1 MGIVDD
7 LLQRIQALPEE
18 QKAKL
23 YAVKDAS
30 AKVWFATTGPQLLAY
45 NSQADE
51 LFYGGSAGGGKSD
64 LLIGLTLTA
73 HKRSL
78 ILRRTNK
85 EASKL
90 FDRYYEI
97 LGSRDGWN
105 GQDRVWRFPD
115 GRVIDIGGCQYEDD
129 KQGFKGTARD
139 LYAFDELPDFTESQF
154 RFIIGWNRS
163 SDQNQ
168 RCRIVAAGNPP
179 TTPGGYWIVKYWGP
193 WLDETHPNPAKPGEL
208 RWFTTIA
215 GEDHEVDGPG
225 PHLVGGEW
233 IKAKSRTFIPARLGD
248 NPYLAR
254 TDYAARL
261 AALPEPLRS
270 AYKDGRFD
278 IAMKDAD
285 WQVIPTAWILAA
297 QNRWRPDGWKDF
309 AMTAMAYDPAGGGK
323 DSAELC
329 WRHGGWYAEFVSAQ
343 GEETADG
350 SVSAA
355 YILRHRRDNAP
366 VVVDVGGGYGG
377 AVTQRLD
384 DNGISHVKFNG
395 AGGSTGRSKDGTL
408 RFANKRA
415 EVLWRFRE
423 ELDPDQPGGSAI
435 MLPPDPELRA
445 DLAAPTYSVT
455 ARGILIE
462 SKDELRKRLGRS
474 TGKGDVCTMAL
485 AEGNAAVRRQLAHQ
499 SGALPTHAKGSLN
512 TGPLSRYRRGR
523 R

>member
-1 MGIVDD
+1 M
-7 LLQRIQALPEE
+7 LLKEILASLENLPDKEKQALWNEYD
-18 QKAKL
+18 KSKTI
-23 YAVKDAS
+23 
-30 AKVWFATTGPQLLAY
+30 WTATIGPQLQAY

-51 LFYGGSAGGGKSD
+51 LFYGGSAGGGKTE
-64 LLIGLTLTA
+64 LIIGLSLTA

-97 LGSRDGWN
+97 LGHRDGWN
-105 GQDRVWRFPD
+105 GQDKVWRLPE
-115 GRVIDIGGCQYEDD
+115 GRIIDIGGCQYEDD
-129 KQGFKGTARD
+129 KQSLKGTPRD
-139 LYAFDELPDFTESQF
+139 LHAFDEVSDFTESQF

-168 RCRIVAAGNPP
+168 RCRVVCAGNPP
-179 TTPGGYWIVKYWGP
+179 TTPGGYWVVKYWGP

-215 GEDHEVDGPG
+215 GVDHEVDGPG
-225 PHLVGGEW
+225 PHLVEGEW
-233 IKAKSRTFIPARLGD
+233 IRAKSRTFIPARLTD

-278 IAMKDAD
+278 IAMKDAE

-297 QNRWRPDGWKDF
+297 QNRWRSDGWKDF
-309 AMTAMAYDPAGGGK
+309 AMTAMAYDPAGGGS
-323 DSAELC
+323 DAAELC
-329 WRHGGWYAEFVSAQ
+329 WRHGGWYAEFVTAK

-355 YILRHRRDNAP
+355 HILRHRRDNAA

-377 AVTQRLD
+377 AVTQRLT
-384 DNGISHVKFNG
+384 DNGISHVGFNG
-395 AGGSTGRSKDGTL
+395 ASGSSARSKDGQL
-408 RFANKRA
+408 RFANKRSEA
-415 EVLWRFRE
+415 IWRFRE

-435 MLPPDPELRA
+435 ALPPDPELRA

-455 ARGILIE
+455 ARGVLIE
-462 SKDELRKRLGRS
+462 SKDDLRKRLGRS
-474 TGKGDVCTMAL
+474 PGKGDVAVYCL
-485 AEGNAAVRRQLAHQ
+485 SEGNIAVRRALAHQ
-499 SGALPTHAKGSLN
+499 SGHLPSYAKGSLN
-512 TGPLSRYRRGR
+512 SGPLGRYRRR
-523 R
+523 A

>member
-1 MGIVDD
+1 VSLVDD
-7 LLQRIQALPEE
+7 LLQRIQGLPEDE
-18 QKAKL
+18 KTRL
-23 YAVKDAS
+23 YAIKQAH
-30 AKVWFATTGPQLLAY
+30 AGVWFPNPGPQTEAF
-45 NSQADE
+45 NSPADE

-64 LLIGLTLTA
+64 LMIGLTLTQ

-105 GQDRVWRFPD
+105 GQDKIWRFPD

-139 LYAFDELPDFTESQF
+139 CYAFDEIGDFTESQF

-163 SDQNQ
+163 SDPNQ
-168 RCRIVAAGNPP
+168 RCRIVCAGNPP
-179 TTPGGYWIVKYWGP
+179 TNPGGYWVVKYWGP

-208 RWFTTIA
+208 RWFTTIG
-215 GEDHEVDGPG
+215 GEDIEVDGPG
-225 PHLVGGEW
+225 PHLVDGEL
-233 IKAKSRTFIPARLGD
+233 IRAKSRTFIPARLTD
-248 NPYLAR
+248 NPYLSR

-278 IAMKDAD
+278 IAMKDAA

-297 QNRWRPDGWKDF
+297 QNRWKPDGWKDF
-309 AMTAMAYDPAGGGK
+309 AMTAMAYDPAGGGN
-323 DSAELC
+323 DAAELC
-329 WRHGGWYAEFVSAQ
+329 WRHGGWYAEFVTAN
-343 GEETADG
+343 GAETADG

-355 YILRHRRDNAP
+355 HILRHRRDNAA

-377 AVTQRLD
+377 AVTQRLT
-384 DNGISHVKFNG
+384 DNGISHVGFNG
-395 AGGSTGRSKDGTL
+395 ASSSSARSKDGQL

-415 EVLWRFRE
+415 EAIWRFRE

-435 MLPPDPELRA
+435 ALPPDPELRA

-455 ARGILIE
+455 ARGILVE
-462 SKDELRKRLGRS
+462 SKDDLRKRLGRS
-474 TGKGDVCTMAL
+474 PGKGDVATMCL
-485 AEGNAAVRRQLAHQ
+485 SEGNAAVRRQLAHQ
-499 SGALPTHAKGSLN
+499 SGHLPSYAKGSLN
-512 TGPLSRYRRGR
+512 SGPLGRYRRR
-523 R
+523 A